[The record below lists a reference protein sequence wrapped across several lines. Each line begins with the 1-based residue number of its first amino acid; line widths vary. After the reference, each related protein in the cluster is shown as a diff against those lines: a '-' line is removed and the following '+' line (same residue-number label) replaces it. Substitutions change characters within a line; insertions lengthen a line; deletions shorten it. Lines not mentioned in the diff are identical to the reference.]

1 MRDERGQND
10 LPDERVRDEPDQK
23 SLPDERVRDEPD
35 QKSLPDEPDH
45 FGKGGAFRNSEK

>member
-1 MRDERGQND
+1 MNQ
-10 LPDERVRDEPDQK
+10 PDEPDHGSSGDEPARLYQMN
-23 SLPDERVRDEPD
+23 LPDERVRDEPD